1 MERDFQRLQPNGR
14 EIVTVAHAISAKPL
28 IGIQTPRM
36 APPAPVKSKIDEFVK
51 TAAGANVTLLPWQQL
66 AGRYLTATG
75 PDGWLFREVA
85 VVVARQN
92 GKTELLVPRIL
103 MDLRAGKRVIHTA
116 QNRTLPR
123 EVFMRVAW
131 QLLDTELIPNGIR
144 YANGQEKI
152 QMRNG
157 GSYKIVAPQRGARGL
172 SADTLIFDELREFED
187 YDIIGAATPTLTASP
202 DPQTIYLSNAGSDAS
217 VVLNDL
223 KRRGEEGGEGEFAYL
238 EWSAAMERSIDDRA
252 GWAEANPSLGHFLRM
267 QTLENAYATRPPAT
281 FETEHLCRW
290 VNSMQP
296 RLVSD
301 AAWMACRTTIE
312 AKPERPSIA
321 FNMDP
326 TGRRASAVM
335 AWQMTDGRV
344 ACVELEEATGDP
356 IDAPLLGRRLKE
368 LTMQHG
374 AKKVGYA
381 SWTDKD
387 LARYVPRSE
396 TVDGKEFAAASE
408 QFARYILQ
416 GRLAW
421 DGATHITD
429 DLSWTARKPHDSGAW
444 VAVPATPERSITAV
458 LAAIRAVWLA
468 SAPRTVPRIG

>member
-1 MERDFQRLQPNGR
+1 LT
-14 EIVTVAHAISAKPL
+14 VTAPAPSNLLMGV
-28 IGIQTPRM
+28 QTPRM
-36 APPAPVKSKIDEFVK
+36 APPRPAKSKIDEFVSI
-51 TAAGANVTLLPWQQL
+51 AAGSSIKLLPWQEL
-66 AGRYLTATG
+66 AGTYLTATG
-75 PDGWLFREVA
+75 PDGWLFRDVA
-85 VVVARQN
+85 IVVARQN

-103 MDLRAGKRVIHTA
+103 MDLRAGKRILHTA

-131 QLLDTELIPNGIR
+131 QLHDAELIPNGIR

-152 QMRNG
+152 TMRNG

-187 YDIIGAATPTLTASP
+187 YDIIGAAAPTLTASP

-223 KRRGEEGGEGEFAYL
+223 KRRGEEGGEGAFAYL
-238 EWSAAMERSIDDRA
+238 EWSASPERSIDDRD
-252 GWAEANPSLGHFLRM
+252 GWAEANPSLGHFLRIG
-267 QTLENAYATRPPAT
+267 TLENAFATKPPAT

-301 AAWMACRTTIE
+301 AAWMSCRTILEET
-312 AKPERPSIA
+312 PTRPSIA

-326 TGRRASAVM
+326 SGRRASAVM
-335 AWQMTDGRV
+335 AWQMTDGRI
-344 ACVELEEATGDP
+344 ACVELKEVVGDP
-356 IDAPLLGRRLKE
+356 IDLPSLGAELKS
-368 LTMQHG
+368 LTGEHG
-374 AKKVGYA
+374 AKRVAFA

-387 LARYVPRSE
+387 LARYVPRAE
-396 TVDGKEFAAASE
+396 ALDGKEFANASE
-408 QFARYILQ
+408 NFARLILS

-421 DGATHITD
+421 DGASHITD
-429 DLSWTARKPHDSGAW
+429 DLTWTARKPHESGAW
-444 VAVPATPERSITAV
+444 QAVPATHERSVTAV
-458 LAAIRAVWLA
+458 LAAIRATWLA
-468 SAPRTVPRIG
+468 SAPRQVPRIG

>member
-1 MERDFQRLQPNGR
+1 
-14 EIVTVAHAISAKPL
+14 VTLVAENPTKLL
-28 IGIQTPRM
+28 IGSIVPRM
-36 APPAPVKSKIDEFVK
+36 APPLPAKSKVDEFTKV
-51 TAAGANVTLLPWQQL
+51 AAGSNISLLEWQQL

-85 VVVARQN
+85 IVVARQN

-103 MDLRAGKRVIHTA
+103 MDLRAGKRIIHTA

-131 QLLDTELIPNGIR
+131 QLHDAELIPNGIR

-152 QMRNG
+152 NMRNG

-187 YDIIGAATPTLTASP
+187 YDIIAAATPTLTASP
-202 DPQTIYLSNAGSDAS
+202 DPQKIFLSNAGSDAS

-223 KRRGEEGGEGEFAYL
+223 KRRGEEGGDGDFAYI
-238 EWSAAMERSIDDRA
+238 EWSASLDRSIDDRQ
-252 GWAEANPSLGHFLRM
+252 GWAEANPSLGHFLSLS
-267 QTLENAYATRPPAT
+267 TLEHAFATLPPST

-301 AAWMACRTTIE
+301 AAWMQCRIDIE
-312 AKPERPSIA
+312 SEPVKPAIA

-326 TGRRASAVM
+326 SGRRASAVM
-335 AWQMTDGRV
+335 AWQMTDGRI
-344 ACVELEEATGDP
+344 ACVEVLEAEGDP
-356 IDAPLLGRRLKE
+356 IDVRALGADLKA
-368 LTMQHG
+368 LVHKHSV
-374 AKKVGYA
+374 KKVAFA

-387 LARYVPRSE
+387 LARHVPRAE
-396 TVDGKEFAAASE
+396 ALDGKDYANASE
-408 QFARYILQ
+408 HFARVILQ
-416 GRLAW
+416 GQLAW
-421 DGATHITD
+421 DGATHITN
-429 DLSWTARKPHDSGAW
+429 DLTWTARKPHDSGAW
-444 VAVPATPERSITAV
+444 QAVAATHERSVTAV
-458 LAAIRAVWLA
+458 LAAVRAVWKA
-468 SAPRTVPRIG
+468 SEERIVPRIG

>member
-1 MERDFQRLQPNGR
+1 M
-14 EIVTVAHAISAKPL
+14 TVSAAIPPQLL
-28 IGIQTPRM
+28 IGSQVPRM
-36 APPAPVKSKIDEFVK
+36 APPTPAKSLIEQFTK
-51 TAAGANVTLLPWQQL
+51 TAAGVNISLLPWQQT
-66 AGRYLTATG
+66 AGHYLTATG

-85 VVVARQN
+85 IVVARQN

-103 MDLRAGKRVIHTA
+103 MDLRAGKRILHTA

-187 YDIIGAATPTLTASP
+187 YDIIAAATPTLTASP
-202 DPQTIYLSNAGSDAS
+202 DPQTIYLSNAGSDSS

-238 EWSAAMERSIDDRA
+238 EWSAALERSIDDRA

-267 QTLENAYATRPPAT
+267 ATLENAFKTKPPNT

-290 VNSMQP
+290 VASMQP

-301 AAWMACRTTIE
+301 AAWMQCRADIGET
-312 AKPERPSIA
+312 PDRPAIA

-326 TGRRASAVM
+326 SGRRASAVM
-335 AWQMTDGRV
+335 AWLMSDGRI
-344 ACVELEEATGDP
+344 ACVELEEAVGDP
-356 IDAPLLGRRLKE
+356 IDLPKLGANLKD
-368 LTMQHG
+368 LAAQHG
-374 AKKVGYA
+374 AKKIAFA

-387 LARYVPRSE
+387 LARHVPRAE
-396 TVDGKEFAAASE
+396 ALDGKEFANASE
-408 QFARYILQ
+408 HFARLIMS

-421 DGATHITD
+421 DGAAHITD
-429 DLSWTARKPHDSGAW
+429 DLTWTARKPHESGAW
-444 VAVPATPERSITAV
+444 QAMPASSERSVTAV

-468 SAPRTVPRIG
+468 SAPRVVPRIG

>member
-1 MERDFQRLQPNGR
+1 MTL
-14 EIVTVAHAISAKPL
+14 VAENPTKLLVGS
-28 IGIQTPRM
+28 TMPRM
-36 APPAPVKSKIDEFVK
+36 APPMPAKSKVDEFVK
-51 TAAGANVTLLPWQQL
+51 VATGSGINLLDWQQL
-66 AGRYLTATG
+66 AGRYLTAIG
-75 PDGWLFREVA
+75 PEGWLYREIA
-85 VVVARQN
+85 IVVARQN

-103 MDLRAGKRVIHTA
+103 MDLRAGKRIIHTA

-123 EVFMRVAW
+123 EVFMRIAW
-131 QLLDTELIPNGIR
+131 QLHDAEVIPHGIR

-152 QMRNG
+152 TMRNG

-187 YDIIGAATPTLTASP
+187 HDIIGAATPTLTASP

-223 KRRGEEGGEGEFAYL
+223 KRHAEDGSDGQFAYL
-238 EWSAAMERSIDDRA
+238 EWSSAPERSIDDRD

-267 QTLENAYATRPPAT
+267 ETLENAFRTKPPNI

-290 VNSMQP
+290 VASMQP

-301 AAWMACRTTIE
+301 AAWMQCRADLE
-312 AKPERPSIA
+312 SEPVKPAIA

-326 TGRRASAVM
+326 SGRRASAVM
-335 AWQMTDGRV
+335 AWQMTDGRI
-344 ACVELEEATGDP
+344 ACVELAEAVGDP
-356 IDAPLLGRRLKE
+356 IDLPSLGADLKA
-368 LTMQHG
+368 LAAQHG
-374 AKKVGYA
+374 AKKVAFA

-387 LARYVPRSE
+387 LARYVPRAE
-396 TVDGKEFAAASE
+396 ALDGKEYANASE
-408 QFARYILQ
+408 NFARLVLS
-416 GRLAW
+416 GRIAW

-429 DLSWTARKPHDSGAW
+429 DLTWTARKPHDSGAW
-444 VAVPATPERSITAV
+444 QAVPATHERSVTAV

-468 SAPRTVPRIG
+468 SAPRVVPRIG

>member
-1 MERDFQRLQPNGR
+1 M
-14 EIVTVAHAISAKPL
+14 TVLAPKPSETVV
-28 IGIQTPRM
+28 GVQTPRI
-36 APPAPVKSKIDEFVK
+36 APPVPATSLVDLFVK
-51 TAAGANVTLLPWQQL
+51 TAKGANVNLLPWQQT

-75 PDGWLFREVA
+75 PEGWLYREVA

-103 MDLRAGKRVIHTA
+103 MDLRAGKRIIHTA

-123 EVFMRVAW
+123 EVFVRVAW
-131 QLLDTELIPNGIR
+131 QLLDTEVVPNGIR
-144 YANGQEKI
+144 FANGQEKI
-152 QMRNG
+152 QMANG

-187 YDIIGAATPTLTASP
+187 YDIIAAAAPTLTASP

-223 KRRGEEGGEGEFAYL
+223 KRRADEDDTGEFAYL
-238 EWSAAMERSIDDRA
+238 EWSAAPERSINDRQ

-267 QTLENAYATRPPAT
+267 STLETACATRPPAT

-290 VNSMQP
+290 VASMQP

-301 AAWMACRTTIE
+301 AAWMACRTTLE
-312 AKPERPSIA
+312 ETPSRPAIA

-326 TGRRASAVM
+326 SGRRASAVM
-335 AWQMTDGRV
+335 AWTMTDGRI
-344 ACVELEEATGDP
+344 ACVELREATGDP
-356 IDAPLLGRRLKE
+356 IDLPALGADLKA
-368 LTMQHG
+368 LAAQHG
-374 AKKVGYA
+374 AKKLSFA

-387 LARYVPRSE
+387 LARYVPRAE
-396 TVDGKEFAAASE
+396 PLDGKEFANASE
-408 QFARYILQ
+408 HFARLVLS

-421 DGATHITD
+421 DGANHITD
-429 DLSWTARKPHDSGAW
+429 DLTWTARKPHDSGAW
-444 VAVPATPERSITAV
+444 QAVPSTHERSVTAV
-458 LAAIRAVWLA
+458 LAAIRACWLA
-468 SAPRTVPRIG
+468 SAPRSVPRIG

>member
-1 MERDFQRLQPNGR
+1 
-14 EIVTVAHAISAKPL
+14 
-28 IGIQTPRM
+28 
-36 APPAPVKSKIDEFVK
+36 
-51 TAAGANVTLLPWQQL
+51 
-66 AGRYLTATG
+66 
-75 PDGWLFREVA
+75 
-85 VVVARQN
+85 
-92 GKTELLVPRIL
+92 
-103 MDLRAGKRVIHTA
+103 
-116 QNRTLPR
+116 
-123 EVFMRVAW
+123 
-131 QLLDTELIPNGIR
+131 
-144 YANGQEKI
+144 
-152 QMRNG
+152 
-157 GSYKIVAPQRGARGL
+157 
-172 SADTLIFDELREFED
+172 
-187 YDIIGAATPTLTASP
+187 
-202 DPQTIYLSNAGSDAS
+202 
-217 VVLNDL
+217 
-223 KRRGEEGGEGEFAYL
+223 
-238 EWSAAMERSIDDRA
+238 
-252 GWAEANPSLGHFLRM
+252 
-267 QTLENAYATRPPAT
+267 
-281 FETEHLCRW
+281 
-290 VNSMQP
+290 
-296 RLVSD
+296 
-301 AAWMACRTTIE
+301 MACRTTIE

>member
-1 MERDFQRLQPNGR
+1 M
-14 EIVTVAHAISAKPL
+14 TVSAPEPTKL
-28 IGIQTPRM
+28 HVGSVLPRM
-36 APPAPVKSKIDEFVK
+36 APPLPAKSKVDDFVK
-51 TAAGANVTLLPWQQL
+51 TAAGSSISLLEWQQL

-75 PDGWLFREVA
+75 PEGWLFREVA
-85 VVVARQN
+85 IVVARQN

-103 MDLRAGKRVIHTA
+103 MDLRAGKRILHTA

-131 QLLDTELIPNGIR
+131 QLHDTELIPNGIR

-152 QMRNG
+152 NMRNG

-187 YDIIGAATPTLTASP
+187 YDIIAAATPTLTASP

-238 EWSAAMERSIDDRA
+238 EWSAAGDRSIDDRA

-267 QTLENAYATRPPAT
+267 ATLENAFATKPPAT

-290 VNSMQP
+290 VASMQP

-301 AAWMACRTTIE
+301 AAWMQCRASIE
-312 AKPERPSIA
+312 SEPVKPAVA
-321 FNMDP
+321 FNVDP
-326 TGRRASAVM
+326 SGHRASAAM
-335 AWQMTDGRV
+335 AWQMTDGRI
-344 ACVELEEATGDP
+344 ALVELLEAVGDP
-356 IDAPLLGRRLKE
+356 IDLPALGADLQALINK
-368 LTMQHG
+368 HG
-374 AKKVGYA
+374 AKKVSFA

-387 LARYVPRSE
+387 LARHVPRAE
-396 TVDGKEFAAASE
+396 ALDGKEYANASE
-408 QFARYILQ
+408 HFARTVLA

-421 DGATHITD
+421 DGATHITE
-429 DLSWTARKPHDSGAW
+429 DLTWTARKPHDSGAW
-444 VAVPATPERSITAV
+444 QAVPATHERSVTAV
-458 LAAIRAVWLA
+458 LAAIRAVWQA
-468 SAPRTVPRIG
+468 AAPRTVPRIG

>member
-1 MERDFQRLQPNGR
+1 MAIAAASLADAPMGVQAPRL
-14 EIVTVAHAISAKPL
+14 
-28 IGIQTPRM
+28 
-36 APPAPVKSKIDEFVK
+36 APPKPAKSKLDEFVA
-51 TAAGANVTLLPWQQL
+51 TAKGANIELLPWQRE
-66 AGRYLTATG
+66 AGHYLTAIG
-75 PDGWLFREVA
+75 PEGWLYRDVA
-85 VVVARQN
+85 IVVARQN

-103 MDLRAGKRVIHTA
+103 LDLRAGKRILHTA

-223 KRRGEEGGEGEFAYL
+223 KRRAEDGGEGQFAYL
-238 EWSAAMERSIDDRA
+238 EWSAAPERSIDDPA
-252 GWAEANPSLGHFLRM
+252 GWAEANPSLGYFLRM
-267 QTLENAYATRPPAT
+267 STLENAYRTKPPAT

-290 VNSMQP
+290 VVSMQP

-301 AAWMACRTTIE
+301 AAWMQCRTTIDSD
-312 AKPERPSIA
+312 PVRPAMA

-326 TGRRASAVM
+326 SGKRASAAM
-335 AWQMTDGRV
+335 AWQMSDGRI
-344 ACVELEEATGDP
+344 ALVELSEAVGDP
-356 IDAPLLGRRLKE
+356 IDLPRYGADLKE
-368 LTMQHG
+368 MAAKHG
-374 AKKVGYA
+374 IKQAAFA
-381 SWTDKD
+381 SQTDKD
-387 LARYVPRSE
+387 LARYFPRAKAI
-396 TVDGKEFAAASE
+396 DAKEFANASE
-408 QFARYILQ
+408 HFVRSIMS

-429 DLSWTARKPHDSGAW
+429 DLTWTARKPHESGAW
-444 VAVPATPERSITAV
+444 LAIPATPERSVTAV

>member
-1 MERDFQRLQPNGR
+1 MAIAQPSSP
-14 EIVTVAHAISAKPL
+14 APL
-28 IGIQTPRM
+28 IGSVQPRV
-36 APPAPVKSKIDEFVK
+36 APPLPAKSKVDDFGKMAKGVGIE
-51 TAAGANVTLLPWQQL
+51 LLPWQVM

-85 VVVARQN
+85 IVVARQN

-103 MDLRAGKRVIHTA
+103 MDLRAGKRIIHTA

-131 QLLDTELIPNGIR
+131 QLHDLELIPKNGIR

-152 QMRNG
+152 EMRNG

-187 YDIIGAATPTLTASP
+187 YDIIAAATPTLTASS
-202 DPQTIYLSNAGSDAS
+202 DPQTVYLSNAGSDAS

-223 KRRGEEGGEGEFAYL
+223 KRRGEEGGHDEFAYL
-238 EWSAAMERSIDDRA
+238 EWSAALERSIDDRA

-267 QTLENAYATRPPAT
+267 QTLENAYRTKPPQT

-290 VNSMQP
+290 VASMQP
-296 RLVSD
+296 RLVSE
-301 AAWMACRTTIE
+301 AAWMSCRAGIE
-312 AKPERPSIA
+312 TRPERPAIA
-321 FNMDP
+321 FNMDA

-335 AWQMTDGRV
+335 AWAMTDGRI
-344 ACVELEEATGDP
+344 ACVEIEEAVGDP
-356 IDAPLLGRRLKE
+356 IDVQKLGNRLRQ
-368 LTMQHG
+368 LAVQHG
-374 AKKVGYA
+374 AKKIGFA

-387 LARYVPRSE
+387 LARYVPKAE
-396 TVDGKEFAAASE
+396 ALDGKEYANASE
-408 QFARYILQ
+408 HFARVIMA

-429 DLSWTARKPHDSGAW
+429 DMSWTARKPHDSGAW
-444 VAVPATPERSITAV
+444 MAVPATPERSVTAV

-468 SAPRTVPRIG
+468 SAPKPPAPRIG

>member
-1 MERDFQRLQPNGR
+1 MIG
-14 EIVTVAHAISAKPL
+14 VA
-28 IGIQTPRM
+28 TPRI
-36 APPAPVKSKIDEFVK
+36 APPLPAKSKLAEMKAVSTK
-51 TAAGANVTLLPWQQL
+51 PLLPWQEL

-75 PDGWLFREVA
+75 RDGWMFREVA
-85 VVVARQN
+85 IVVARQN
-92 GKTELLVPRIL
+92 GKTELLVPRIT
-103 MDLRAGKRVIHTA
+103 MDLRAGKRIIHTA

-131 QLLDTELIPNGIR
+131 GLAKDEVVFIR
-144 YANGQEKI
+144 YANGQEQV
-152 QMRNG
+152 QMANG

-172 SADTLIFDELREFED
+172 TADTLIFDELREFED

-223 KRRGEEGGEGEFAYL
+223 KRRGEDGGDDEFAYL
-238 EWSAAMERSIDDRA
+238 EWSAAAERSIEDRA

-267 QTLENAYATRPPAT
+267 STLEGAYRSKPPAT

-290 VNSMQP
+290 VASMQP
-296 RLVSD
+296 RLVSE
-301 AAWMACRTTIE
+301 AAWMACHATLE
-312 AKPERPSIA
+312 ATPVKPAIA

-335 AWQMTDGRV
+335 AWQQTDGRI
-344 ACVELEEATGDP
+344 ACVELLEAVGDP
-356 IDAPLLGRRLKE
+356 IDVKALGTDLLE
-368 LTMQHG
+368 LTRRHG
-374 AKKVGYA
+374 ARKVAFA

-387 LARYVPRSE
+387 IARYIPKAE
-396 TVDGKEFAAASE
+396 ALDGKEFANASE
-408 QFARYILQ
+408 NFARVILQ

-421 DGATHITD
+421 DGATHVTD
-429 DLSWTARKPHDSGAW
+429 DLPWTARKPHDSGAW
-444 VAVPATPERSITAV
+444 QAVPATPERSVTAV

-468 SAPRTVPRIG
+468 SAPKPPAPRIG